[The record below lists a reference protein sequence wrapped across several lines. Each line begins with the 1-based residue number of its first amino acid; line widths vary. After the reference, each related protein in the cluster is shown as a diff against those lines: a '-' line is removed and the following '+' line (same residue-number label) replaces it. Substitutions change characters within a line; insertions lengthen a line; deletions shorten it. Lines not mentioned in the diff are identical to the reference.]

1 MHRCSLPGATHLR
14 LRPRDRVG
22 AVETTS
28 ALVHLRRPSR
38 LSTLAKADTQPF
50 DDPAGP
56 YSFSHNRALADNR
69 AQKPVHAGRAACA
82 ECHSDEPDRL
92 KSGPHEGV
100 GCEACHGALGAHAA
114 GESDVAPGRPDS
126 GKLCLVCHAQSVSK
140 PASWK
145 QVDPKEHGDGSGTCG
160 GCHDPHAP
168 DREPPAPA
176 EEQEKP

>member
-1 MHRCSLPGATHLR
+1 MAGLF
-14 LRPRDRVG
+14 
-22 AVETTS
+22 
-28 ALVHLRRPSR
+28 ALGIVVFLVAR
-38 LSTLAKADTQPF
+38 KAFVPEGFGELGHFRT
-50 DDPAGP
+50 G
-56 YSFSHNRALADNR
+56 ALADNR

-92 KSGPHEGV
+92 KSGPHERV

-114 GESDVAPGRPDS
+114 GESDVAPGKPDS

-176 EEQEKP
+176 KEQEKP